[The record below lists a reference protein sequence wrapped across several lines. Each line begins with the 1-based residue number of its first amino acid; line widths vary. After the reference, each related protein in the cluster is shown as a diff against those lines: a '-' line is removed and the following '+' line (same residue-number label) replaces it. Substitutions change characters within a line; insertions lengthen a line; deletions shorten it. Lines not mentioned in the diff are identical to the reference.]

1 MHGGLGGG
9 AKGGLGEG
17 GAEGLGGEALD
28 EEGGDD
34 GEGRGGTGD
43 VDARDD
49 TVGEEA
55 VDGIVGLG
63 GVREGEAGLLPIGG
77 DGGLRLTSG
86 YAYETH
92 IKSIT
97 TGLTGNITGTG
108 GN

>member
-1 MHGGLGGG
+1 MLCTGDWGGG
-9 AKGGLGEG
+9 KRGESGGG

-49 TVGEEA
+49 AVGEES

-77 DGGLRLTSG
+77 D
-86 YAYETH
+86 
-92 IKSIT
+92 
-97 TGLTGNITGTG
+97 
-108 GN
+108 

>member
-1 MHGGLGGG
+1 MLCTGDWG
-9 AKGGLGEG
+9 AGQMRESGEG

-43 VDARDD
+43 VYARDD
-49 TVGEEA
+49 AVGEES

-77 DGGLRLTSG
+77 D
-86 YAYETH
+86 
-92 IKSIT
+92 
-97 TGLTGNITGTG
+97 
-108 GN
+108 